1 MADLTITITISET
14 DQHVLANDISDI
26 NAWVQSAVAGKLD
39 NCFKRMRTD
48 WTARL
53 MADDGFTDPIPSNK
67 DDFVAMVIA
76 RPNYTSRADRDAADA
91 AELEAR
97 SAQKTE
103 NTPNP

>member
-1 MADLTITITISET
+1 MADLTITVTISDT
-14 DQHVLANDISDI
+14 DQNVLANDLADI
-26 NAWVQSAVAGKLD
+26 NAWVQSAVEGKLN
-39 NCFKRMRTD
+39 NCFKRMRAD

-53 MADDGFTDPIPSNK
+53 MEDDGFSDPIPSNK

-76 RPNYTSRADRDAADA
+76 RPNYTNRADRDAADA

-97 SAQKTE
+97 LAQKTD